1 MPNPYAAY
9 TDSNEF
15 VANYLYQKFLANA
28 GPSGFNLGG
37 VAQGQPGVWYGD
49 TSGLLPSTPLLCVI
63 PGPEQSVYQ
72 GVGGRPVLM
81 TFTTFVMV
89 YYGKVQDQ
97 QANVHASLTLA
108 NAVKRFVNP
117 DITLGGNAIDC
128 MCAAIDPGVAVKGG
142 ALIDASRMTFRTRS
156 KVTLN
161 AS

>member
-1 MPNPYAAY
+1 MPTPYSAY
-9 TDSNEF
+9 TGSTEF
-15 VANYLYQKFLANA
+15 VANYLYTKLLANA

-37 VAQGQPGVWYGD
+37 VANGQAGVWYGD
-49 TSGLLPSTPLLCVI
+49 TSGLLPATPMMCVI
-63 PGPEQSVYQ
+63 PGPTSSVYN
-72 GVGGRPVLM
+72 GVGGRPVLK

-108 NAVKRFVNP
+108 DAVEKFVNP
-117 DITLGGNAIDC
+117 DITLGGNVIDC
-128 MCAAIDPGVAVKGG
+128 MCAAVEPGVAVKGG
-142 ALIDASRMTFRTRS
+142 ALIDATRMTFRTRS